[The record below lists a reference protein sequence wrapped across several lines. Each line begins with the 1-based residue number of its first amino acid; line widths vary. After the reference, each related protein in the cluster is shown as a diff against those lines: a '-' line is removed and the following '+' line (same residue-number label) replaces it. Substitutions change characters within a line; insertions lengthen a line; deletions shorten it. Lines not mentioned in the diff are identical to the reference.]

1 MTHKR
6 PETESELVEFVRSI
20 DVRAPA
26 SLHADVNAM
35 VAQHNRR
42 RTIGARVAGVFQRG
56 ITPRLVAVGGAVA
69 AAAVALAIAL
79 SVGGTGTSVPTLRAT
94 AALTLLP
101 ATASAPSHSQT
112 HRATLAAAVDG
123 VYFPYWE
130 DSLGWRS
137 TGARADRLGGRPITT
152 VFYSD
157 RKGERVGYAIVGGG
171 SAPGVT
177 GGTIATRGGVSYRL
191 FTQSGRAVVTWVRD
205 GHMCVLSAHGR
216 DVSAATLLDLAS
228 WHAAASA

>member
-94 AALTLLP
+94 ASLTLLP

-123 VYFPYWE
+123 VY
-130 DSLGWRS
+130 
-137 TGARADRLGGRPITT
+137 
-152 VFYSD
+152 
-157 RKGERVGYAIVGGG
+157 
-171 SAPGVT
+171 
-177 GGTIATRGGVSYRL
+177 
-191 FTQSGRAVVTWVRD
+191 
-205 GHMCVLSAHGR
+205 
-216 DVSAATLLDLAS
+216 
-228 WHAAASA
+228 